1 MFLNSLMTVALVVN
15 ELMAS
20 NVGTVM
26 SPATNF
32 DSWIEV
38 YNPSDEEVN
47 LAGMYMSDDASNLT
61 LWHLPQDIGSVPA
74 KGFKVIWLGSNNIKT
89 TQAPFKLDCD
99 GGTIYL
105 SDQNGN
111 LIFSQDYPEAMSRTA
126 YARKVD
132 GTGEWGWTAD
142 ATPGESNA
150 SAVFADRR
158 LDPPV
163 VGAGSKIF
171 TSSLSFDVT
180 IPEGAK
186 LVYTTDGSLPILPKE
201 IAEGQEWINFV
212 INSDCEGTD
221 VTSLVGKDGNAGGA
235 YETHI
240 VDGAGYDGSRG
251 VKVHSVN
258 NPQQSWDTQFF
269 VYTPDHVWNAGDRYR
284 FRMKVRADQPANI
297 SVQSHTTPGSYI
309 HWAMLD
315 GNYNVT
321 TEWQEIV
328 FDGTVTPE
336 QAGFQGMQTIA
347 FNLNESRRSN
357 NYYFDDIYWEAH
369 NGDVESSGTVS
380 ADGHFKITQTTN
392 FCFRLYQDGYLP
404 SVPVTRSYIKTN
416 NKYTIPVISIVG
428 NKKYFTDNKWGI
440 DTKGNNG
447 RTGNGQET
455 KCNWNMDWDRPVNFS
470 FITPEGVMAYNQDVD
485 ICVSGGWTRSATPR
499 SFKLK
504 SGKEFDGQNRF
515 DYAFFPQ
522 KPYIRNKVLLV
533 RNGGNDVWE
542 NNGSR
547 FLDPA
552 LQTIIQRS
560 GINLDLQSYVPV
572 IEYVN
577 GEFRGVLNM
586 REPNN
591 NKFVD
596 ANYGYDSDFI
606 DMFEMSADSNVVFM
620 QGNSQV
626 LERIYELGAH
636 STEPGAYDEL
646 KQILDID
653 EFVNYMAVELFL
665 GSSDWPHNNIKGFR
679 SHDNGRYRFVTFDL
693 DFAFKNSNPFTAFQA
708 DQWHTFNFIYDL
720 QESRY
725 EEIKIVTFFLNM
737 LKNEEFR
744 KLFIDTYCLIGGS
757 VFEKNKAV
765 AIVDELAD
773 VVRPMMQLDG
783 WHSPDGS
790 ANLIKSK
797 LNNLN
802 ESMMTCMQAFAP
814 MQLSRAKKQK
824 VQLATDMQGAYI
836 YVNGLEVPYS
846 DFNGRLFGPVQLE
859 AKAPAGSRFLGW
871 RKANN
876 TEYYSTEPVIT
887 MPDDLT
893 LKMTACFAPMTEE
906 ERKAENLPPVRINEV
921 SAANGIYVND
931 YWKRN
936 DWVELYNTT
945 NEPIDVEGMYL
956 TDNVNKPQK
965 YQISKGEG
973 MAETVI
979 PPHGYL
985 IVWCDKLEPVS
996 QLHASFKLEA
1006 DGGDV
1011 MLTAADGSWSD
1022 RLTYAVHRADETV
1035 CRYPDGGNE
1044 VFVTNTPSIAK
1055 TNIKTSYQ
1063 MPVSQADGIGNVL
1076 AQATDML
1083 SARYV
1088 LGNIV
1093 IRSNQMMD
1101 AEVEVCNLAGQPV
1114 ALHHARMTDGYAE
1127 VSVGQLPQGCYIA
1140 HVSDGHGHIATCKFV
1155 KK

>member
-47 LAGMYMSDDASNLT
+47 LAGMYMSDDAANLT

-150 SAVFADRR
+150 TAVFADRR

-163 VGAGSKIF
+163 VGADSKIF
-171 TSSLSFDVT
+171 TSSLSFDVP

-201 IAEGQEWINFV
+201 IAEGQEWTNFV

-235 YETHI
+235 FETHI

-251 VKVHSVN
+251 IKVYSVN
-258 NPQQSWDTQFF
+258 NPQNSWDTQFF
-269 VYTPDHVWNAGDRYR
+269 VYTPDHVWIAGERYR
-284 FRMKVRADQPANI
+284 FRMKVRADQSANI
-297 SVQSHTTPGSYI
+297 SVQSHTTPGNYI
-309 HWAMLD
+309 HWSMLA

-328 FDGTVTPE
+328 FEGTVTPE

-369 NGDVESSGTVS
+369 NGNVETSGTIS
-380 ADGHFKITQTTN
+380 ADGHFKITETTN

-428 NKKYFTDNKWGI
+428 NKKYFTDSKWGI

-470 FITPEGVMAYNQDVD
+470 FITPEGQMAYNQDVE
-485 ICVSGGWTRSATPR
+485 ICVSGGWTRSASPR

-596 ANYGYDSDFI
+596 ANYGYDNDFI

-636 STEPGAYDEL
+636 ITDPGAYDEL

-802 ESMMTCMQAFAP
+802 ESMMTCLQSFAP

-824 VQLATDMQGAYI
+824 VQLVTDMQGAYI

-846 DFNGRLFGPVQLE
+846 DFNGRLFGPIQLE

-893 LKMTACFAPMTEE
+893 LKMTACFVPMTEE

-945 NEPIDVEGMYL
+945 NEPVDVEGMYL
-956 TDNVNKPQK
+956 TDNIDKPQK

-1011 MLTAADGSWSD
+1011 MLTAADGSWND
-1022 RLTYAVHRADETV
+1022 RLTYTVHRADETV
-1035 CRYPDGGNE
+1035 CRYPDGANE

-1063 MPVSQADGIGNVL
+1063 MPVSQTDGIGHIL
-1076 AQATDML
+1076 AQAEDIL

-1088 LGNIV
+1088 IGNIV

-1114 ALHHARMTDGYAE
+1114 ALHHVRMTDGYAE
-1127 VSVGQLPQGCYIA
+1127 VPVGQLPQGCYIA
-1140 HVSDGHGHIATCKFV
+1140 HVSDGRGHTTTCKFV